1 MNTSDL
7 IKHAATNNM
16 SDAEVQAANAL
27 QNGATRMYNR
37 TPGSNR
43 KEYDPKLKT
52 LIEDVEAAM
61 TDDPTPVKA
70 DTVRKI
76 LVGQMANKD
85 EGKKK
90 EDNDID

>member
-1 MNTSDL
+1 MTE
-7 IKHAATNNM
+7 
-16 SDAEVQAANAL
+16 AEVQAANAL
-27 QNGATRMYNR
+27 QDGATRLYNR
-37 TPGSNR
+37 TPGSKR

-52 LIEDVEAAM
+52 LIEDVEDNM
-61 TDDPTPVKA
+61 TDTPTPVKV

-90 EDNDID
+90 VDSDID